1 MSKSDLIERLSDL
14 ILAVDYSDLV
24 ERDEIVND
32 LNGVFERLTG
42 NQMHAIPLF

>member
-14 ILAVDYSDLV
+14 ILAVDYSDLD

-32 LNGVFERLTG
+32 LNGVFERLTK
-42 NQMHAIPLF
+42 